1 MNDLFVTRIS
11 SLLQRR
17 YAWCSTDDMLGALKT
32 IFDMLLTFDKLLM
45 VLIENKEDGRWKTE
59 LGGKLGVDTQI
70 KVLK

>member
-1 MNDLFVTRIS
+1 
-11 SLLQRR
+11 
-17 YAWCSTDDMLGALKT
+17 MLGALKT